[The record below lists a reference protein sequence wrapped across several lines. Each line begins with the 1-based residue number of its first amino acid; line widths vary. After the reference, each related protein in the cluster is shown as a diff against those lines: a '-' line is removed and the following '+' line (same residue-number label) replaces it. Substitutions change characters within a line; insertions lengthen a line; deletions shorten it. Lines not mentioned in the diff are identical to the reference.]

1 MAARNRRWLPPAP
14 KPPTILNLPQL
25 SRRPRAMNK
34 TNPRL
39 ERELVDLLDRDRRAR
54 TTPPPPATPSGE
66 SGGESGGEDKWR
78 FQAEI
83 LRAECNF
90 LRMER
95 KVALRK
101 LERNRDKMEDALRS
115 AMDTLILGRKKIVCS
130 ESVEAALDAS
140 IEELKEKVE
149 ELRLGNDGCRG
160 GNRGISRGVHPRS
173 SGRRNFDRQASV
185 LRRRLEKMEDDPNVK
200 DIQEISVPGLGK
212 KVTEPEQLEAEE
224 TASPGSSHS
233 GRFPDEMEILRRKM
247 EGLSKGMLER
257 MEECSYLLS
266 ANDGSII
273 TSNSNSDSGEK
284 RDLKLIGC
292 AKAIE
297 KESLLQIHQPSP
309 PPNNQGEEMG
319 LLSCCN
325 CKELVGRIMQQVR
338 AESEQWTEMQEM
350 LDQVRVEM
358 EELKSSRDR
367 WQRRAI
373 SSEVNFHS
381 QHAQKLEW
389 KQKGRSSE
397 NRVIELQKL
406 VKELQKEMQ
415 PLRTKL
421 LNAPPSSPVHSE
433 FQPAGDPL
441 RMLQNQ
447 QNRSLNSYKEKEKH
461 ILVCHMNSQNNLS
474 QSRPLQDISNISPL
488 LRPRRRV

>member
-1 MAARNRRWLPPAP
+1 MAARNRRWLPPP
-14 KPPTILNLPQL
+14 MPPTILNLPQL
-25 SRRPRAMNK
+25 SRRSRAVNK
-34 TNPRL
+34 TSPRL
-39 ERELVDLLDRDRRAR
+39 ERKLVDLLDRDRHAR
-54 TTPPPPATPSGE
+54 TTTPPRPAATPSRE
-66 SGGESGGEDKWR
+66 SGGDSSGEDKWR

-101 LERNRDKMEDALRS
+101 LERNRAKMEDALRS
-115 AMDTLILGRKKIVCS
+115 AMDTLILRRKKIDCS

-149 ELRLGNDGCRG
+149 ELRLGNGGCSGRS
-160 GNRGISRGVHPRS
+160 RGISRGVHPRS

-200 DIQEISVPGLGK
+200 DIQEISVPAGLGK
-212 KVTEPEQLEAEE
+212 KITEPEQLEAEE
-224 TASPGSSHS
+224 IASPGSSHS
-233 GRFPDEMEILRRKM
+233 GRFPDEVEILRRKM
-247 EGLSKGMLER
+247 EGLSRGMLER

-266 ANDGSII
+266 ANDGSMI
-273 TSNSNSDSGEK
+273 TSNSNKGEK
-284 RDLKLIGC
+284 RNLRPIGC
-292 AKAIE
+292 ATAIE
-297 KESLLQIHQPSP
+297 NGSLIQIQQPSP

-319 LLSCCN
+319 LLSCCH

-358 EELKSSRDR
+358 EELKSTRDR

-389 KQKGRSSE
+389 KQKARSSE
-397 NRVIELQKL
+397 HRVIELQKL
-406 VKELQKEMQ
+406 VKELQKELQ

-441 RMLQNQ
+441 RMAQNQ
-447 QNRSLNSYKEKEKH
+447 QNRSFNSYKEKEKH
-461 ILVCHMNSQNNLS
+461 ILVCHLNSQNSLS
-474 QSRPLQDISNISPL
+474 QRRPLQDINNISPL